1 MIDELEDM
9 RKQVLQGIIVV
20 QKRFRGRQA
29 RRYFYELKGGVTTL
43 QSFGHGEN
51 ARRGNDV
58 LVKTWR
64 ADIPTQKHMK
74 QQVAPQTP
82 DEGAIIHLQSG

>member
-1 MIDELEDM
+1 M

-43 QSFGHGEN
+43 QSCN
-51 ARRGNDV
+51 SYV
-58 LVKTWR
+58 TLKLLV
-64 ADIPTQKHMK
+64 
-74 QQVAPQTP
+74 V
-82 DEGAIIHLQSG
+82 